1 MFMYRIINRD
11 KHSRLLSF
19 NSRNAE
25 SLSIRL
31 PLKFTKVWRIMTV
44 QLTLKQ
50 VPDIPIEAD
59 MITPSAFAG
68 KTLAQI
74 GKLEVIQGRTSCEL
88 QDFFDIKGAPA
99 DTAEETVISLS
110 GDLRK
115 VKFIGKGMNGGIINI
130 EGDAGMHLGAE
141 MIAGRITVSG
151 SVDAWAAAE
160 MKGGNIQIEGDAGD
174 YLCAGYRGTPEG
186 MTGGRVY
193 VAGNVGNEMALHMRK
208 GFIAVKGN
216 VGDMAAIR
224 MRGGTIIVCGELGP
238 RACIEAWKG
247 MVFALG
253 KVNSLPPTYKY
264 SGTSER
270 EFTGYYIRY
279 LKSRRP
285 DFLQS
290 DIPYSEK
297 WVKFVGDFAEAESKT
312 EIYAREDLN
321 PHLLS

>member
-1 MFMYRIINRD
+1 MTTNNHEGSCLFIFQNID
-11 KHSRLLSF
+11 S
-19 NSRNAE
+19 E

-31 PLKFTKVWRIMTV
+31 PVNFNKVRRIMTV
-44 QLTLKQ
+44 LLTLKQ

-59 MITPSAFAG
+59 MITPNAFAG

-74 GKLEVIQGRTSCEL
+74 GKLKVLQGRISCEL
-88 QDFFDIKGAPA
+88 QDFFDIKGEAA
-99 DTAEETVISLS
+99 DSAEETVISLS

-130 EGDAGMHLGAE
+130 DGDTGMHLGAE
-141 MIAGRITVSG
+141 MVAGRITVSG
-151 SVDAWAAAE
+151 SVDAWACAE
-160 MKGGNIQIEGDAGD
+160 IKGGNVQIEGDADD
-174 YLCAGYRGTPEG
+174 YLCAGYRGTPDG
-186 MTGGRVY
+186 MTGGRVF

-216 VGDMAAIR
+216 VGDMAGVR

-238 RACIEAWKG
+238 RACIEAAKG

-285 DFLQS
+285 DFLES
-290 DIPYSEK
+290 DILYSEK
-297 WVKFVGDFAEAESKT
+297 WMKFVGDFAEAESKM
-312 EIYAREDLN
+312 EIYTRLILTS
-321 PHLLS
+321 HLVS

>member
-1 MFMYRIINRD
+1 
-11 KHSRLLSF
+11 
-19 NSRNAE
+19 
-25 SLSIRL
+25 
-31 PLKFTKVWRIMTV
+31 MTV
-44 QLTLKQ
+44 LLTLKQ

-59 MITPSAFAG
+59 MITPTAFAG
-68 KTLAQI
+68 KTLEQI
-74 GKLEVIQGRTSCEL
+74 GKLEVMQGRDTCNL
-88 QDFFDIKGAPA
+88 QDFFDIKGEPA
-99 DTAEETVISLS
+99 DSAEETVISLS

-151 SVDAWAAAE
+151 SVDAWACAE
-160 MKGGNIQIEGDAGD
+160 MKGGNVQIEGDAGD
-174 YLCAGYRGTPEG
+174 YLCAGYRGTPDG

-193 VAGNVGNEMALHMRK
+193 VAGNIGNEMALHMRK

-216 VGDMAAIR
+216 VGDMAAVR

-238 RACIEAWKG
+238 RACIEAAKG

-290 DIPYSEK
+290 DILYSEK
-297 WVKFVGDFAEAESKT
+297 WLKFVGDFAEAESKM
-312 EIYAREDLN
+312 EIYTRMVLN
-321 PHLLS
+321 SHLVS

>member
-1 MFMYRIINRD
+1 
-11 KHSRLLSF
+11 
-19 NSRNAE
+19 
-25 SLSIRL
+25 
-31 PLKFTKVWRIMTV
+31 MTV
-44 QLTLKQ
+44 SIVLKQ
-50 VPDIPIEAD
+50 LPDIPIEAD

-68 KTLAQI
+68 KTLEQI
-74 GKLEVIQGRTSCEL
+74 GKLKVIQGRNSCEL
-88 QDFFDIKGAPA
+88 KDFFEIKGNPA
-99 DTAEETVISLS
+99 DSAEETVISLS

-130 EGDAGMHLGAE
+130 EGDTGMHLGAE
-141 MIAGRITVSG
+141 MVAGRITVSG
-151 SVDAWAAAE
+151 SVDAWTGAE

-174 YLCAGYRGTPEG
+174 YLCAGYRGTPDG

-216 VGDMAAIR
+216 VGDMAAVR

-238 RACIEAWKG
+238 RACIEAAKG

-253 KVNSLPPTYKY
+253 KVHSLPPTYKY

-285 DFLQS
+285 DFLES
-290 DIPYSEK
+290 DILYSEK
-297 WVKFVGDFAEAESKT
+297 WMKFVGDFAEAESKM
-312 EIYAREDLN
+312 EIYARLILN
-321 PHLLS
+321 SHLVS